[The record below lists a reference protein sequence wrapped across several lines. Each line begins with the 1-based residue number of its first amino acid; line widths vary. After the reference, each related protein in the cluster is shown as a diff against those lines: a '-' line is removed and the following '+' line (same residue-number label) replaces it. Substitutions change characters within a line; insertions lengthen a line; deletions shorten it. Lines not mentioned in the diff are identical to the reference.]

1 MMTVMWVTAMH
12 PDRLAELEEERR
24 FLLRSID
31 DLEREHRYGDVTDE
45 DHRTLLDGYTARA
58 AAVLRQIEDGKAALD
73 PKRRRRPGVLA
84 AWVVG
89 TVVIA
94 TLAGVLVARS
104 SGQRLPGQ
112 VITGGQEIDDVTAT
126 LSQASALLATDPFA
140 AAELYRQVLVVEPD
154 NVEARTYLAW
164 LLVLNAG
171 GVDAETGALAIDT
184 ALADFRAVIAQDP
197 TYADARCLYAVAV
210 GRFIPEPDLDLARSE
225 AEACLAL
232 DPPRGMVGLIE
243 GFLGT
248 LTPDATTV
256 ATTDAP

>member
-1 MMTVMWVTAMH
+1 MH

-45 DHRTLLDGYTARA
+45 DYRTLLDGYTARA
-58 AAVLRQIEDGKAALD
+58 AAVLRSAL
-73 PKRRRRPGVLA
+73 PSKRRRRPGVLA
-84 AWVVG
+84 AWIVG
-89 TVVIA
+89 TVLVA
-94 TLAGVLVARS
+94 TIAGVLVARS

-140 AAELYRQVLVVEPD
+140 AAELYRQVLVAEPT

-164 LLVLNAG
+164 LLVLNAS
-171 GVDAETGALAIDT
+171 GVDAETAALAIDT
-184 ALADFRAVIAQDP
+184 ALADFRAVIDQDP
-197 TYADARCLYAVAV
+197 GYADARCLYAVAV

-248 LTPDATTV
+248 LT
-256 ATTDAP
+256 TDAP